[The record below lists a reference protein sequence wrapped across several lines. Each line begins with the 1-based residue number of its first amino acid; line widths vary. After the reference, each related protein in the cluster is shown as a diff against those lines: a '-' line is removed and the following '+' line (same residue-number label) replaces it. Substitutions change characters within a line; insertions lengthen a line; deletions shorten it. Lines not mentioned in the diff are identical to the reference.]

1 MTGTTPKSV
10 FTLDIE
16 SQTYK
21 PAAHNLSAGE
31 AVERFNSDQSAKIVD
46 QSERHRNP
54 DPLKCRACKKTAEE
68 LTAKHAESASG
79 SEHADEEALAA
90 QEGEG
95 D

>member
-1 MTGTTPKSV
+1 MTSTTPKSIY
-10 FTLDIE
+10 TLDSE
-16 SQTYK
+16 SQSYR

-68 LTAKHAESASG
+68 LTAKHAESTSG
-79 SEHADEEALAA
+79 SEQTEEEAVAA
-90 QEGEG
+90 REGEG

>member
-1 MTGTTPKSV
+1 MTDSMLKSV
-10 FTLDIE
+10 FTLDAE
-16 SQTYK
+16 SQSYK
-21 PAAHNLSAGE
+21 PAAHNLSATE

-54 DPLKCRACKKTAEE
+54 DLLKCRACKKTAEE